1 MKVFRK
7 LNGAPAAM
15 QVFCQPDSSEVV
27 AQRVELNCHEGSTR
41 RLLHD
46 PSEFDHSETRGE
58 SSPFACLFIPSREH
72 QSTASIEREGLPLRL
87 PYIGPDLLHSLN
99 CS

>member
-1 MKVFRK
+1 
-7 LNGAPAAM
+7 M
-15 QVFCQPDSSEVV
+15 QVFCQSESSEVV
-27 AQRVELNCHEGSTR
+27 PQQVELNCHEGSTR

-58 SSPFACLFIPSREH
+58 SPPFACPFILSREH

-87 PYIGPDLLHSLN
+87 PYIGPDLSHSFN